1 MGVENVSQGMKWL
14 GRKLWILLRAFGLVL
29 IAVFSDAILEMSTS
43 PVAHLG
49 IALSSIGVMVFMYWR
64 AEKNGITI
72 WDRSFLTWKG
82 LGFVVLTFTVA
93 QLFKHLG
100 YYIMELQGIEDTS
113 NEIELTKILENIPF
127 WVALINMACLPAIAE
142 EVITRGYLFKKLFEK
157 HKMLEILV
165 SGLIFAFLHGPTDF
179 GSWIIYAS
187 SGFLLAFLYYKT
199 DYLIYPIAVHFI
211 NNAWSV
217 VAFYY
222 LK

>member
-1 MGVENVSQGMKWL
+1 MENVSQGMKWL
-14 GRKLWILLRAFGLVL
+14 GQKFWILLRVFGFMVL
-29 IAVFSDAILEMSTS
+29 AVLPDTILEVSTS
-43 PVAHLG
+43 PVAQWG

-64 AEKNGITI
+64 AEKNDITI
-72 WDRSFLTWKG
+72 WDRNFLTWKG
-82 LGFVVLTFTVA
+82 LGLVVLTFTVA

-100 YYIMELQGIEDTS
+100 YYIMELQGIEDTA
-113 NEIELTKILENIPF
+113 NQIGIEKLLQTIPF
-127 WVALINMACLPAIAE
+127 WLAFVRIACQAAITE
-142 EVITRGYLFKKLFEK
+142 EIIVRGYLFKKLFEK
-157 HKMLEILV
+157 HKILGIVV
-165 SGLIFAFLHGPTDF
+165 SGLIFAFLHGPTDL

-187 SGFLLAFLYYKT
+187 PGFLLAYLYYKT

>member
-1 MGVENVSQGMKWL
+1 MLETFSQKLEWL
-14 GRKLWILLRAFGLVL
+14 CRKIWILLLAFLLLLLEL
-29 IAVFSDAILEMSTS
+29 IPTFILQKSTS
-43 PVAHLG
+43 PVAQW
-49 IALSSIGVMVFMYWR
+49 IAGLSSIGIMVFMYWR

-100 YYIMELQGIEDTS
+100 YYIMELQGIEETGNDL
-113 NEIELTKILENIPF
+113 ELTKLLENIPF
-127 WVALINMACLPAIAE
+127 WLAFVRIACQAAITE
-142 EVITRGYLFKKLFEK
+142 EIIVRGYLFKKLFEK
-157 HKMLEILV
+157 HKILGIVV
-165 SGLIFAFLHGPTDF
+165 SGLIFAFLHGPTDL

-187 SGFLLAFLYYKT
+187 PGFILAYLYYKT

-211 NNAWSV
+211 NNAWVV

-222 LK
+222 L

>member
-1 MGVENVSQGMKWL
+1 MGKFSNGVNWL
-14 GRKLWILLRAFGLVL
+14 GQKLWILLRVFGFMMMIVL
-29 IAVFSDAILEMSTS
+29 PDAILEVSTS
-43 PVAHLG
+43 QLAQWGAALLIVG
-49 IALSSIGVMVFMYWR
+49 ILVLMYWR

-82 LGFVVLTFTVA
+82 LGLVVLTFAVA

-100 YYIMELQGIEDTS
+100 YYILELQGIEETS
-113 NEIELTKILENIPF
+113 NELELTKLLENIPF
-127 WVALINMACLPAIAE
+127 WLALINMACLPAISE
-142 EVITRGYLFKKLFEK
+142 EIIVRGYLFKKLFEK
-157 HKMLEILV
+157 HKILGIVV
-165 SGLIFAFLHGPTDF
+165 SGLIFAFLHGPTDL

-187 SGFLLAFLYYKT
+187 PGFLLAYLYYKT

-222 LK
+222 FQ

>member
-1 MGVENVSQGMKWL
+1 MENVSQGMKWL

-29 IAVFSDAILEMSTS
+29 IAVFPDAILEMSTS

-142 EVITRGYLFKKLFEK
+142 EVITRGYLFKKLFERK
-157 HKMLEILV
+157 FYNEV
-165 SGLIFAFLHGPTDF
+165 SHLT
-179 GSWIIYAS
+179 
-187 SGFLLAFLYYKT
+187 LAK
-199 DYLIYPIAVHFI
+199 
-211 NNAWSV
+211 N
-217 VAFYY
+217 
-222 LK
+222 

>member
-1 MGVENVSQGMKWL
+1 MGKFSNGLNCL
-14 GRKLWILLRAFGLVL
+14 GQKLWILLRVFGFMMIIVL
-29 IAVFSDAILEMSTS
+29 PDAILDLSTS
-43 PVAHLG
+43 QLAQWGAAIVSFV
-49 IALSSIGVMVFMYWR
+49 IIVFMYWR

-82 LGFVVLTFTVA
+82 LGLVVLTFAVA

-100 YYIMELQGIEDTS
+100 YYIMELQGIEETS
-113 NEIELTKILENIPF
+113 NELELTKLLENIPF
-127 WVALINMACLPAIAE
+127 WLAFVRIACQAAITE
-142 EVITRGYLFKKLFEK
+142 EIIVRGYLFKKLFEK
-157 HKMLEILV
+157 HKILGIVV
-165 SGLIFAFLHGPTDF
+165 SGLIFAFLHGPTDL

-187 SGFLLAFLYYKT
+187 PGFLLAYLYYKT

-222 LK
+222 L